1 MAGSTFGTHFRIT
14 TWGESHGTGIGVVV
28 DGCPAGLPLCESDI
42 QYFLD
47 RRKPGQSRYT
57 TPRKEGDKVKILS
70 GVFEGKTTGTPI
82 SLAVFNENQR
92 SRDYGDIAT
101 CYRPG
106 HADFTFDAKYGFRD
120 YRGGGRSSGRETIGR
135 VAGGAIAVKLLNQ
148 LGISF
153 LTYARSIGPVT
164 IQTTAQDLLAA
175 SVTENRI
182 SLD

>member
-70 GVFEGKTTGTPI
+70 VSLKEKPRELPSVLQCSTKISVLATMETSPPVIVQGTLI
-82 SLAVFNENQR
+82 LLLMQNMVSGITEALAGIPPYASSYALGT
-92 SRDYGDIAT
+92 SRPHITRLSGAPLSDSPAF
-101 CYRPG
+101 PG
-106 HADFTFDAKYGFRD
+106 AFLPQCLILL
-120 YRGGGRSSGRETIGR
+120 SEIPR
-135 VAGGAIAVKLLNQ
+135 V
-148 LGISF
+148 
-153 LTYARSIGPVT
+153 
-164 IQTTAQDLLAA
+164 
-175 SVTENRI
+175 
-182 SLD
+182 